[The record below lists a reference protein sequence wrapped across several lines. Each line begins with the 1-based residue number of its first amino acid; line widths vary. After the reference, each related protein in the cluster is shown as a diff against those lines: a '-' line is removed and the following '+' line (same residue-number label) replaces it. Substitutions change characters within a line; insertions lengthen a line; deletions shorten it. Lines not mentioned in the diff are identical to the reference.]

1 MESKENIQRI
11 AWGLS
16 EIAES
21 TGLSLGFL
29 RNEVRRK
36 SLPIKRFGRRI
47 LVLEEDLKRYLA
59 SGSQQAEVDNAP
71 VE

>member
-1 MESKENIQRI
+1 MENQESVKKI

-29 RNEVRRK
+29 RNEVRRNA
-36 SLPIKRFGRRI
+36 LPVKRFGRRV
-47 LVLEEDLKRYLA
+47 LVLADDLQQYLA
-59 SGSQQAEVDNAP
+59 SGSGKEHKADN
-71 VE
+71 